1 MNPYLVIAKRFRPK
15 KFSEVFGQRHVVT
28 TLKNAIA
35 LKRVAHAYLFTGC
48 RGSGKT
54 TLARIFAKAIN
65 CHNLSPDY
73 EPCNSCP
80 SCLDIMSL
88 RSLDILEIDGA
99 SNRGIDDIRQINDSI
114 KYASCHGGFKI
125 IIIDEVHMLTKEAFN
140 ALLKTLEEP
149 PEKVKFFFATTEPHK
164 VPATIIS
171 RCQRFDLSR
180 ISSQEII
187 QKLQNV
193 ANELVIE
200 IDMDALLLI
209 AKISEGSL
217 RDAESLLDQAI
228 CFQDGKITRQSIA
241 NMMGLL
247 PLEIFEKIDSAY
259 DTSNP
264 RAFFEI
270 AHEIYHRGIDLT
282 YLFEML
288 LDHYRNLMIEL
299 YQIPEDKNILSS
311 EERQLYQ
318 KGKKIYTK
326 EIVLRIIN
334 YLTKMLS
341 DYQKV
346 PFRKIDIEMAFLFIM
361 KQKTYVS
368 YEEVVLQI
376 EQIEKKF
383 AMPSENETK
392 TTLVLNKEPQKP
404 KFEKP
409 SEKKETI
416 PDITQESASELSLS
430 APLNKAKPIF
440 PIEQPREDNLK
451 EQVFELPLMNSQ
463 PIPVVDFSLS
473 IHKKVQELATGT
485 ASARDLNRDLS
496 RFSSPTPIVDRL
508 GGEKFKDQ
516 DDGAASCQ
524 LLNHFVYNNEP
535 LIKTDKDPQKYKKDT
550 LLQFAAVELRGKLK
564 TIQQ

>member
-1 MNPYLVIAKRFRPK
+1 MSSYLVIAKRFRPK
-15 KFSEVFGQRHVVT
+15 KFKEVFGQSHTVT

-65 CHNLSPDY
+65 CHNLLPDY

-80 SCLDIMSL
+80 SCVDIMSL

-114 KYASCHGGFKI
+114 KYASTHGGFKI

-193 ANELVIE
+193 VKELGIE
-200 IDMDALLLI
+200 IEMDALLLI

-228 CFQDGKITRQSIA
+228 CFQDGTITRESIA
-241 NMMGLL
+241 SMMGLL

-259 DTSNP
+259 ETSNP
-264 RAFFEI
+264 NAFFEI

-299 YQIPEDKNILSS
+299 YQIPQDKNTFSS
-311 EERQLYQ
+311 EEKLLYQ

-341 DYQKV
+341 DYQKI

-368 YEEVVLQI
+368 YEEVVLQM
-376 EQIEKKF
+376 EQIEKKL
-383 AMPSENETK
+383 AMPYENETK
-392 TTLVLNKEPQKP
+392 TTLAPNIHKEPQKP

-409 SEKKETI
+409 SEKKEPI
-416 PDITQESASELSLS
+416 AHITQESANGLSVS
-430 APLNKAKPIF
+430 DALNKAKPVF

-463 PIPVVDFSLS
+463 PLPVVDFSS
-473 IHKKVQELATGT
+473 T
-485 ASARDLNRDLS
+485 
-496 RFSSPTPIVDRL
+496 
-508 GGEKFKDQ
+508 
-516 DDGAASCQ
+516 
-524 LLNHFVYNNEP
+524 NNEP
-535 LIKTDKDPQKYKKDT
+535 LIKKDKDTQKYKKDT

-564 TIQQ
+564 TIQ